1 MPIKKVKYE
10 VFNTVTGKW
19 EEDYTTQIEI
29 DKAMEVFLEDYQYY
43 EAEKDIMAEMIKQKL
58 IQKKNNEKN

>member
-43 EAEKDIMAEMIKQKL
+43 EAEKDII
-58 IQKKNNEKN
+58 

>member
-1 MPIKKVKYE
+1 MAMKKVKYE
-10 VFNTVTGKW
+10 VFNTTTGKW
-19 EEDYTTQIEI
+19 EESYTTQTEI

-43 EAEKDIMAEMIKQKL
+43 EAENDIMAEMIKQKL